1 MVLSYD
7 VDAINE
13 VEEPDRERNVEG
25 LDTEESN
32 TEEPNAEGSAEPEQE
47 DESEQEDELDES
59 EQEDESD
66 ESEQE
71 DESDESEQAGSR
83 YQVLPS
89 EQSKEHGE
97 ISNVKELD
105 IENNITT
112 LTAALSVALN
122 PPTSTAVSEATFLWD
137 RILTLE
143 NKIEALEA
151 KIKTFDE
158 LPESVA
164 VLLKNLMIHKS
175 KSSVIIEK

>member
-47 DESEQEDELDES
+47 DESEQEDEL
-59 EQEDESD
+59 D

>member
-66 ESEQE
+66 ESEQ
-71 DESDESEQAGSR
+71 AGSR

-97 ISNVKELD
+97 ISNVKGLD

-164 VLLKNLMIHKS
+164 VLLKNLMINKR

>member
-59 EQEDESD
+59 DES
-66 ESEQE
+66 E

-97 ISNVKELD
+97 ISNVKRLD

-164 VLLKNLMIHKS
+164 VLLKNLMINKR